1 MSLRDFLKS
10 PTGQRW
16 MQRVQEA
23 DQQHAYSKKMLA
35 RLQGRPII
43 DHDPNDTRPSVFRGL
58 LQKIWKRVFS

>member
-16 MQRVQEA
+16 IQRVQDA
-23 DQQHAYSKKMLA
+23 DQKHAYSKKMLS

-43 DHDPNDTRPSVFRGL
+43 DHDPNDTRPGQIKGF
-58 LQKIWKRVFS
+58 LQKLWKRVFS